1 MKIWFQHYLLSRRTK
16 ALLLLA
22 LLFVW
27 LPSDRALAIRLKDI
41 ATIQGVRHNQ
51 LLGYGLVVGLNGTG
65 DGSGTEFTVQSLVNM
80 LERLGVNVDPDDV
93 KVNNV
98 AAVMVT
104 AQLPPFARR
113 GSKVDVLVSSLG
125 DAESLLG
132 GTLLLTPLRGV
143 DGEVYA
149 LSQGALLVGGFS
161 TGGLA
166 GGGVQKNHPTV
177 ARIPHGATIEKEV
190 NYRFDDRQNLLISLY
205 HPDFTTAQRTVAA
218 LNALTD
224 RAVARALDPG
234 TIRVEISQEARS
246 DLVGLLAQLEQV
258 EITPDSRAKIVLAER
273 TGTVVMGE
281 NVRIATV
288 AVAHGNLSLQIKE
301 SRNVSQPLPFSR
313 GGRTVVTPDSD
324 IQVNEDN
331 AQLVVLEKGASI
343 GEVVRALNAVGAT
356 PRDLITIFQALRTAG
371 ALQAE
376 LEIM

>member
-1 MKIWFQHYLLSRRTK
+1 
-16 ALLLLA
+16 
-22 LLFVW
+22 
-27 LPSDRALAIRLKDI
+27 
-41 ATIQGVRHNQ
+41 
-51 LLGYGLVVGLNGTG
+51 
-65 DGSGTEFTVQSLVNM
+65 
-80 LERLGVNVDPDDV
+80 
-93 KVNNV
+93 
-98 AAVMVT
+98 
-104 AQLPPFARR
+104 
-113 GSKVDVLVSSLG
+113 
-125 DAESLLG
+125 
-132 GTLLLTPLRGV
+132 
-143 DGEVYA
+143 
-149 LSQGALLVGGFS
+149 
-161 TGGLA
+161 
-166 GGGVQKNHPTV
+166 VQKNHPTV

-246 DLVGLLAQLEQV
+246 DLVGLLAKLEQV
-258 EITPDSRAKIVLAER
+258 EITPDGRAKIVLAER

-301 SRNVSQPLPFSR
+301 TRNVSQPLPFSR

-331 AQLVVLEKGASI
+331 AQLVVIEKGASI